1 VIATA
6 FGWFWNPTGHWVIFW
21 SGFGS
26 CLTEFAIIGIVYRK
40 LNCHQDGC
48 RRIGLHKVEGT
59 PYIVCRRHHPAIPD
73 GKVTAEQIATAFHL
87 HRKQQEAVTLTTVM
101 PEPHGAAPDGR

>member
-1 VIATA
+1 ME
-6 FGWFWNPTGHWVIFW
+6 WFWNPTGHWVIFW

-26 CLTEFAIIGIVYRK
+26 CLTEFAIFGVVYHR

-59 PYIVCRRHHPAIPD
+59 PYVVCRRHHPDIPD
-73 GKVTAEQIATAFHL
+73 KVTAEHI
-87 HRKQQEAVTLTTVM
+87 R
-101 PEPHGAAPDGR
+101 GAHEG